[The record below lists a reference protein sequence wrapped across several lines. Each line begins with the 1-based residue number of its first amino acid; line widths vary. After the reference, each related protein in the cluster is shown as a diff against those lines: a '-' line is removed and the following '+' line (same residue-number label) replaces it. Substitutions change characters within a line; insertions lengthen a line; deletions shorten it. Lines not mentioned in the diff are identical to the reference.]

1 MPLDNT
7 KKPGRAPARAR
18 PKTSTRTARPAAR
31 NVPQPEPPSDLR
43 RSVLIVGSEARP
55 FAKTGGLADVLGA
68 LPPALARIGWDATV
82 VLPKY
87 RGVAAGTS
95 IETFPI
101 TVGGFTRDATFFEA
115 PLADGAR
122 AILVECPDLF
132 EREALYG
139 QGSADYPD
147 NPRRFA
153 FLARA
158 ALEFAARHGTVPA
171 VVHAHDWQAGLVP
184 VYLRTLYAS
193 HPVLGGMP
201 TVTTI
206 HNLAYQGVFAPDWL
220 PRLDLG
226 WELFTLDR
234 LEYWNHIS
242 FLKGGITAADLIT
255 TVSPR
260 YAEEIQT
267 RELGFGFD
275 GILRSRRADLAG
287 ILNGIDTR
295 DWDPARDAYLPRP
308 YDAKDLAGK
317 KDAKLAL
324 LRRFNLAEDAA
335 ALKRPLVGMVSRMV
349 DQKGFD
355 LLAAIA
361 GELPALG
368 ASFTLLGTG
377 ESRYQDLWTSL
388 ARQYPDRIGA
398 VIGFDESLAHLI
410 EGGADIFL
418 MPSRFEPCGLNQMYS
433 MRYGTVPVVHA
444 VGGLVDTVRDYAPA
458 TGKGAARREKPTGFV
473 FREYSPAALL
483 EALMRAFALFPEGR
497 KWRALQVAG
506 MQQDFSW
513 DRSAHEYVKLYE
525 RAIMKRAGTG
535 GRALQ
540 TVP

>member
-1 MPLDNT
+1 MPT
-7 KKPGRAPARAR
+7 KKPRPASARPR
-18 PKTSTRTARPAAR
+18 PKTPRAVPPAVR
-31 NVPQPEPPSDLR
+31 IDPPPDTR
-43 RSVLIVGSEARP
+43 RSVLIVGSEAQP

-95 IETFPI
+95 IESFPI

-158 ALEFAARHGTVPA
+158 ALEFAARHGAAPA

-220 PRLDLG
+220 PSLDLG

-242 FLKGGITAADLIT
+242 FLKGGITAAELIT
-255 TVSPR
+255 TVSSR

-267 RELGFGFD
+267 PEFGFGFD
-275 GILRSRRADLAG
+275 GILGARRADLAG

-295 DWDPARDAYLPRP
+295 VWNPAHDPHLPRP
-308 YDAKDLAGK
+308 YDADDLAGK
-317 KDAKLAL
+317 KEAKLAL
-324 LRRFNLAEDAA
+324 LRRF
-335 ALKRPLVGMVSRMV
+335 
-349 DQKGFD
+349 
-355 LLAAIA
+355 
-361 GELPALG
+361 
-368 ASFTLLGTG
+368 TL
-377 ESRYQDLWTSL
+377 
-388 ARQYPDRIGA
+388 
-398 VIGFDESLAHLI
+398 
-410 EGGADIFL
+410 
-418 MPSRFEPCGLNQMYS
+418 
-433 MRYGTVPVVHA
+433 
-444 VGGLVDTVRDYAPA
+444 
-458 TGKGAARREKPTGFV
+458 
-473 FREYSPAALL
+473 
-483 EALMRAFALFPEGR
+483 
-497 KWRALQVAG
+497 
-506 MQQDFSW
+506 
-513 DRSAHEYVKLYE
+513 
-525 RAIMKRAGTG
+525 
-535 GRALQ
+535 
-540 TVP
+540 